1 MKKSFP
7 MGHKERKVYLSSVS
21 GVATTKTELISWFD
35 KNVPDLDIFTTKS
48 FQVRPNPGNREPVIC
63 ETKSGDFGN
72 SVGLRNPGMDK
83 TLPELI
89 ELRKNGFG
97 KWLNVSLSADNPDD
111 FITLVKAF
119 DSVADSVELNFS
131 CPHAK
136 KGFGASIGVDIDIA
150 SEYVEKIHNATK
162 DRNSLLFIKLTPN
175 VNNIGEIAK
184 RVIEMGADGI
194 TAINTVG
201 PDLHIDSTSGTPILQ
216 NAIGGKGGKSG
227 RWVYHRAIECIKEIR
242 EAVGDDVP
250 IIGMG
255 GVWGEKECFE
265 MVETGADAVG
275 VGSVLGHVRQPNWPE
290 FFASLKKGGQNLLD
304 GKDCDY
310 SSSKLVSSER
320 QMEYRKHTVES
331 IQFHS
336 DDTVLL
342 TLTGEVEN
350 FKAGEFVFLW
360 IPGVGEKPFSLAK
373 TTPLTFIVKKRG
385 AFTSYIFSSLKAG
398 DDIYIRGPY
407 GAEVKRPKAEK
418 ALVIAGGTG
427 EAVALPLAE
436 ELKKDG
442 TVMSFLVGT
451 SVDGNKGILES
462 ELSRFGSYKA
472 ISDSGKPGRVL
483 DYLPEEIESTGKDGV
498 YYLIGPE
505 IFMKIASSIL
515 KNSGIESDRILL
527 SMERNTMCGIG
538 LCGECSCGGHLE
550 CQWGTFMTLS
560 FLEKEGA
567 I

>member
-265 MVETGADAVG
+265 MVEAGADAVG

-336 DDTVLL
+336 DDTILL

-505 IFMKIASSIL
+505 IFMKIASSVL